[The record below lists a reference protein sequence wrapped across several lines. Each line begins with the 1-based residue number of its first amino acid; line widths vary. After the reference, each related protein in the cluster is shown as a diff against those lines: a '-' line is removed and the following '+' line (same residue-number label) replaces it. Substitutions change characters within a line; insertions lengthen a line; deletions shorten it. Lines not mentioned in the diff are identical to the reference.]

1 MPKYFKTL
9 NQVHNEYDVY
19 PTEKIIERLYC
30 INLIVSRLHYC
41 IGGHE

>member
-19 PTEKIIERLYC
+19 PYRKDNRGKKFY
-30 INLIVSRLHYC
+30 
-41 IGGHE
+41 